1 MVLTEETLDIVFV
14 VDSLGVV
21 VPTLISRIVTII
33 TEDVFA
39 ILVDEVRIS
48 VV

>member
-21 VPTLISRIVTII
+21 VPILISRIVTII